1 MTDPVVTEV
10 KAAVAADV
18 AAVKAAVV
26 ADVVADV
33 PTFSAKVV
41 AYVKAHATPT
51 VVGTLSGYAAAKFGI
66 ISLLLKIL

>member
-18 AAVKAAVV
+18 AAVKAA
-26 ADVVADV
+26 VVADV